1 LVGEQQALFDALH
14 ALGKPMTV
22 VLINGRPASTVA
34 IAEQANALLEGW
46 YLGEQGGNAVADVLF
61 GDVDPGGKLPV
72 TIPRSVGQL
81 PMFYNVKPSARRGY
95 LFDTVAPL
103 YPFGY
108 GLSYTSFE
116 VGAPRL
122 SADRIGL
129 DGSVTVSVPVRNTGR
144 RAGDETVQ
152 IYVHQLVSS
161 VTRPIKELKAF
172 ERVTLGPGESKTVAF
187 SLTAEAFRMWNVS
200 MQRVVEP
207 GVFEIMA
214 GPDSVDLKTTQLT
227 IGN

>member
-1 LVGEQQALFDALH
+1 V
-14 ALGKPMTV
+14 
-22 VLINGRPASTVA
+22 N
-34 IAEQANALLEGW
+34 
-46 YLGEQGGNAVADVLF
+46 
-61 GDVDPGGKLPV
+61 PGGKLPV

-129 DGSVTVSVPVRNTGR
+129 DGSVTVSVPVRNSGS

-152 IYVHQLVSS
+152 LYVHQLVSS

-172 ERVTLGPGESKTVAF
+172 ERVTLGAGESKTLTF
-187 SLTAEAFRMWNVS
+187 SLTSAAFRMWNVS

-214 GPDSVDLKTTQLT
+214 GPNSVDLKTIQLT